1 MSRSF
6 PLRVLI
12 WSLGLLALL
21 AGLVVLTGALLPATR
36 EGRAETVIA
45 APPERVLAVIADV
58 EAQPGWRDVGSVT
71 RTGNGWVEV
80 TARGERI
87 SFVAEEMST
96 ARVRL
101 RFSSDAGYAGEW
113 HALLQPIVGGTR
125 IAVVERATVPS
136 PLGRIVARLLF
147 DPTAFATAYLAA
159 LKARVEG

>member
-6 PLRVLI
+6 FLRILS
-12 WSLGLLALL
+12 WSLCVPALL
-21 AGLVVLTGALLPATR
+21 AGLVFLAGGLLPATR

-58 EAQPGWRDVGSVT
+58 ELQPGWRDVASVT
-71 RTGNGWVEV
+71 RTSDGWVEV

-87 SFVAEEMST
+87 SFVAEEIAT

-101 RFSSDAGYAGEW
+101 RFSSDAGYSGEW
-113 HALLQPIVGGTR
+113 QAQLQPINGGTR

-136 PLGRIVARLLF
+136 PLGRIIARILF
-147 DPTAFATAYLAA
+147 DPTAFAASYLAA